1 MAEVGYSLGAL
12 IDAAAAAEGVR
23 LSERAARQYFA
34 QGLLPPARGVHANSL
49 YGEDHLLRLRL
60 IIRLAAQ
67 YVPARDMLGFLDR
80 LPTASQRAVLDRGP
94 IARLP
99 AEGDAQAYLQ
109 RLTAGLRMHQEG
121 GTAAAVPDDPAKR
134 QRPVVVLPKQRPD
147 KVVPSAPPKIERSD
161 WARVSVDPDV
171 ELLVRLFPGRDPQRL
186 LDAMTEAVRAAL
198 RKERE
203 GSSS

>member
-1 MAEVGYSLGAL
+1 MPEVGYSLGAL

-23 LSERAARQYFA
+23 LSDRAARQYFA
-34 QGLLPPARGVHANSL
+34 QGLLPPPRGAHANTL

-80 LPTASQRAVLDRGP
+80 LPTASQRAVLDRVP
-94 IARLP
+94 VARLP

-109 RLTAGLRMHQEG
+109 RLTAGLRLHQDA
-121 GTAAAVPDDPAKR
+121 GTTATVPDDPAKR

-147 KVVPSAPPKIERSD
+147 KAASTPPPRVDRSD
-161 WARVSVDPDV
+161 WTRVNIDPDV
-171 ELLVRLFPGRDPQRL
+171 ELLVRLYPGRDPQRM
-186 LDAMTEAVRAAL
+186 LDAITEAVRAAL

-203 GSSS
+203 GSSL